1 MIIGAFLFNVVPMFL
16 LGAVIYAVYALI
28 RKGRKMPLAY
38 HIPRY
43 VFLSYILSLISLT
56 IFWGGISFGNAY
68 HMLNLQPFVWLSQ
81 TYDMGHR
88 RMVIQLLCNIGMFI
102 PFGLLCPV
110 VFKRTRV
117 WWKTV
122 LTAFGT
128 SFLIEFI
135 QYFIGRSCDIDDL
148 IMNTLGACIGYAA
161 FIVCSK
167 AISKKASPHKTG
179 GEA

>member
-28 RKGRKMPLAY
+28 RKGRKMPLAC

-43 VFLSYILSLISLT
+43 VFLSYVLSLVSLT

-81 TYDMGHR
+81 TYDMGYR

-110 VFKRTRV
+110 VFKRTR
-117 WWKTV
+117 
-122 LTAFGT
+122 A
-128 SFLIEFI
+128 
-135 QYFIGRSCDIDDL
+135 
-148 IMNTLGACIGYAA
+148 
-161 FIVCSK
+161 
-167 AISKKASPHKTG
+167 
-179 GEA
+179 

>member
-1 MIIGAFLFNVVPMFL
+1 
-16 LGAVIYAVYALI
+16 
-28 RKGRKMPLAY
+28 
-38 HIPRY
+38 
-43 VFLSYILSLISLT
+43 
-56 IFWGGISFGNAY
+56 
-68 HMLNLQPFVWLSQ
+68 
-81 TYDMGHR
+81 MGYR

-110 VFKRTRV
+110 VFKRTRA

-179 GEA
+179 GKA